1 MDEKKRPERID
12 WRLEA
17 KISGFNKATKGALPI
32 IKKQTAESLM
42 KDASPELKALFMS
55 RVDLS

>member
-1 MDEKKRPERID
+1 
-12 WRLEA
+12 
-17 KISGFNKATKGALPI
+17 LPT
-32 IKKQTAESLM
+32 IKKQPAASMM